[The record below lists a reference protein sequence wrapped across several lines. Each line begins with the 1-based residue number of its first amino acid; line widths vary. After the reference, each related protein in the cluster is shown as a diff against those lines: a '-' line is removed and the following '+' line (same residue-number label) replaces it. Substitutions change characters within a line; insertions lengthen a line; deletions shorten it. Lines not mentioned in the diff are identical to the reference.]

1 MKKIILVDGNNLL
14 FRSFYATAYQGVIM
28 RNSKGFPTNALYG
41 FINMMNKII
50 KEEKPSYIL
59 VAFDKGKTFRHD
71 KYDEYKAG
79 RIEMPDELRVQ
90 FPKAKEVLDAFG
102 IKHFEIDNYEA
113 DDIIGTLA
121 RIVDEEDEF
130 IATIVSSDKDL
141 LQLISDEVTV
151 KLLKQSGHIMMDRD
165 EFMRTYQVEP
175 ARMVDLK
182 ALMGD
187 ASDHIPGVKGIGE
200 VIMNTLSPLTEL
212 KGIGEK
218 TAISLL
224 SKYGSLDNLYANIE
238 SVTGK
243 TKEKLLADKD
253 NAYMSYDLA
262 TIYKEVPLDF
272 TLEDCKYE
280 ITDKSKL
287 AGILEELEFHSLL
300 RKLDLESLVEEK
312 SEEKDD
318 TKELVID
325 DIGQFK
331 NKDFAYYLE
340 TRGSIYSKSEILGI
354 GIYDGEK
361 GYFINKDNIEKYR
374 DIFSSD
380 VLKFT
385 YDYKKSLVVLNSL
398 DVKFKNVS
406 FDTMI
411 AAYLLDYVVKDDISF
426 VARSFDYQLPIY
438 EDTYGTDK
446 RPIAVEEERL
456 KEICCQKAQFIYGT
470 RERLLKEL
478 SDDGELD
485 LFNNIEMP
493 LAEVLAD
500 MEITGIKVDVDYL
513 TKVEEEL
520 KEKLDAKEKE
530 IYELAGTQFN
540 IMSPTQLAKVLFVDL
555 AIPYPKKVKDN
566 KFSTSKDIL
575 DKIKNVNPIVDK
587 ILEYRT
593 LAKLY
598 TNYAVGLKAEVRE
611 DGRIHT
617 IFTQTL
623 TRTGRLSSISPNLQN
638 IPARAEYSALIRKAF
653 VPDHNS
659 KILSSDYSQ
668 VELRIFASMS
678 KAINLI
684 NAFVNNEDI
693 HTRTAAD
700 IFKVD
705 MSSVTKDMRRTAKA
719 VNFGILYGISSFGLS
734 EDLGIDVKTAKK
746 FIDDYLEN
754 YPGIRDFQAK
764 EIADAYA
771 NGYVRTLMNRKR
783 VIEELK
789 NKNYMIRSSGE
800 RMALNTPI
808 QGTAADILKKAMVEI
823 YREFDK
829 RNLKSKM
836 LIQVHDELVFN
847 VLDDEIDEVSEIV
860 RDIMENTFKIDVP
873 LKVDIEIGNNWYEA
887 K

>member
-187 ASDHIPGVKGIGE
+187 ASDHIPGV
-200 VIMNTLSPLTEL
+200 

-456 KEICCQKAQFIYGT
+456 KEICCQKAQFIYET

-575 DKIKNVNPIVDK
+575 DKIKNVNPVVDK

>member
-28 RNSKGFPTNALYG
+28 KNSKGFPTNALYG

-50 KEEKPSYIL
+50 KEEEPNYIL

-71 KYDEYKAG
+71 KYDSYKAG
-79 RIEMPDELRVQ
+79 RIEMPDELKLQ

-141 LQLISDEVTV
+141 LQLISDEVVV

-165 EFMRTYQVEP
+165 EFMKTYQVEP

-200 VIMNTLSPLTEL
+200 
-212 KGIGEK
+212 K

-224 SKYGSLDNLYANIE
+224 SKYGTLDNLYANID

-262 TIYKEVPLDF
+262 IIYKEVPLDF
-272 TLEDCKYE
+272 TLEDCKYG
-280 ITDKSKL
+280 IIDKSQL
-287 AGILEELEFHSLL
+287 ANILEELEFHSLL
-300 RKLDLESLVEEK
+300 RKLGLEGSVEEK
-312 SEEKDD
+312 REEKEESR
-318 TKELVID
+318 ELVID
-325 DIGQFK
+325 DIEQFK
-331 NKDFAYYLE
+331 SKDFAYYLE

-354 GIYDGEK
+354 GIYDGKK
-361 GYFINKDNIEKYR
+361 GYFINKDNIEKYK
-374 DIFSSD
+374 DVFSSD
-380 VLKFT
+380 VWKFT

-446 RPIAVEEERL
+446 RPIEVEEERL
-456 KEICCQKAQFIYGT
+456 KEICCQKAQFIYAT
-470 RERLLKEL
+470 REKLLKEL
-478 SDDGELD
+478 NDEVELD

-513 TKVEEEL
+513 TKVETEL
-520 KEKLDAKEKE
+520 KEKLEEKEKE
-530 IYELAGTQFN
+530 IYELSGVEFN
-540 IMSPTQLAKVLFVDL
+540 IMSPSQLSKVLFEDL

-566 KFSTSKDIL
+566 KYSTSKDIL
-575 DKIKNVNPIVDK
+575 DKIIDYHPVVSK

-653 VPDHNS
+653 VPDSNS

-678 KAINLI
+678 KATNLI

-734 EDLGIDVKTAKK
+734 EDLGIDLKTAKK
-746 FIDDYLEN
+746 FIDDYLET

-823 YREFDK
+823 YREFNK

-847 VLDDEIDEVSEIV
+847 VLNDEIDEVSEIV

>member
-28 RNSKGFPTNALYG
+28 KNSKGFPTNALYG

-50 KEEKPSYIL
+50 KEEEPNYIL

-71 KYDEYKAG
+71 KYDSYKAG
-79 RIEMPDELRVQ
+79 RIEMPDELKLQ

-141 LQLISDEVTV
+141 LQLISDEVVV

-165 EFMRTYQVEP
+165 EFMKTYQVEP

-200 VIMNTLSPLTEL
+200 
-212 KGIGEK
+212 K

-224 SKYGSLDNLYANIE
+224 SKYGTLDNLYANID

-262 TIYKEVPLDF
+262 IIYKEVPLDF
-272 TLEDCKYE
+272 TLEDCKYG
-280 ITDKSKL
+280 IIDKSQL
-287 AGILEELEFHSLL
+287 ANILEELEFHSLL
-300 RKLDLESLVEEK
+300 RKLDLEGSVEEK
-312 SEEKDD
+312 REEKEESR
-318 TKELVID
+318 ELVID
-325 DIGQFK
+325 DIEQFK
-331 NKDFAYYLE
+331 SKDFAYYLE

-354 GIYDGEK
+354 GIYDGKK
-361 GYFINKDNIEKYR
+361 GYFINKDNIEKYK
-374 DIFSSD
+374 DVFSSD
-380 VLKFT
+380 VWKFT

-446 RPIAVEEERL
+446 RPIEVEEERL
-456 KEICCQKAQFIYGT
+456 KEICCQKAQFIYAT
-470 RERLLKEL
+470 REKLLKEL
-478 SDDGELD
+478 NDEVELD

-513 TKVEEEL
+513 TKVETEL
-520 KEKLDAKEKE
+520 KEKLEEKEKE
-530 IYELAGTQFN
+530 IYELSGVEFN
-540 IMSPTQLAKVLFVDL
+540 IMSPSQLSKVLFEDL

-566 KFSTSKDIL
+566 KYSTSKDIL
-575 DKIKNVNPIVDK
+575 DKIIDYHPVVSK

-653 VPDHNS
+653 VPDSNS

-678 KAINLI
+678 KATNLI

-734 EDLGIDVKTAKK
+734 EDLGIDLKTAKK
-746 FIDDYLEN
+746 FIDDYLET

-823 YREFDK
+823 YREFNK

-847 VLDDEIDEVSEIV
+847 VLNDEIDEVSEIV

>member
-187 ASDHIPGVKGIGE
+187 ASDHIPGV
-200 VIMNTLSPLTEL
+200 

-456 KEICCQKAQFIYGT
+456 KEICCQKAQFIYET

-478 SDDGELD
+478 NDDGELD

-500 MEITGIKVDVDYL
+500 MEITGIKVDVNYL

-693 HTRTAAD
+693 HARTAAD

>member
-14 FRSFYATAYQGVIM
+14 FRSFYATAYQGIIM

-50 KEEKPSYIL
+50 KEEEPSYIL

-71 KYDEYKAG
+71 KYLEYKAG
-79 RIEMPDELRVQ
+79 RMEMPDELRLQ

-121 RIVDEEDEF
+121 KKVDEEDEF

-151 KLLKQSGHIMMDRD
+151 KLLKQSGYIMMTRE
-165 EFMRTYQVEP
+165 EFKNTYQVEP
-175 ARMVDLK
+175 IRMIDLK

-187 ASDHIPGVKGIGE
+187 SSDHIPGVKGIGE
-200 VIMNTLSPLTEL
+200 
-212 KGIGEK
+212 K

-224 SKYGSLDNLYANIE
+224 AKYGSLDELYNNID
-238 SVTGK
+238 SVSGK

-262 TIYKEVPLDF
+262 TIYRDVPIDF
-272 TLEDCKYE
+272 TLEDCKYKF
-280 ITDKSKL
+280 INNDKL
-287 AGILEELEFHSLL
+287 RAILEELEFHSLL
-300 RKLDLESLVEEK
+300 KKLGLGESSVTKEAVKEEK
-312 SEEKDD
+312 TLTIKDISE
-318 TKELVID
+318 
-325 DIGQFK
+325 FK
-331 NKDFAYYLE
+331 ICDFAFYLE
-340 TRGSIYSKSEILGI
+340 TRGSIYSKSEVLGI
-354 GIYDGEK
+354 GIYDGEA
-361 GYFINKDNIEKYR
+361 GYFISKDDILKYR
-374 DIFSSD
+374 DLFNSD
-380 VLKFT
+380 ACKYT
-385 YDYKKSLVVLNSL
+385 YDYKKNLVVLNKY
-398 DVKFKNVS
+398 DIKFKNVY

-411 AAYLLDYVVKDDISF
+411 ATYLLDYVVKDDISF
-426 VARSFDYQLPIY
+426 VAKSFDYQLPVY
-438 EDTYGTDK
+438 EDVYGTDK
-446 RPIAVEEERL
+446 RPIEVSEEKL
-456 KEICCQKAQFIYGT
+456 KEICCSKAQFIYET
-470 RERLLKEL
+470 REKILKEL

-485 LFNNIEMP
+485 LFTNIEMP
-493 LAEVLAD
+493 LTEVLAD
-500 MEITGIKVDVDYL
+500 MEITGVKVDVDYL
-513 TKVEEEL
+513 DKVALEL
-520 KEKLDAKEKE
+520 KAKLDEKEKE
-530 IYELAGTQFN
+530 IYELAGSTFN
-540 IMSPTQLAKVLFVDL
+540 IMSPMQLAKVLFEDL

-566 KFSTSKDIL
+566 KYSTSKDIL
-575 DKIKNVNPIVDK
+575 DKIAFVHPIVEK

-598 TNYAVGLKAEVRE
+598 TNYAVGLKEEVRE

-638 IPARAEYSALIRKAF
+638 IPARSEYSALIRKAF
-653 VPDHNS
+653 IPDLDS
-659 KILSSDYSQ
+659 KMLSSDYSQ

-678 KAINLI
+678 KATNLI
-684 NAFVNNEDI
+684 NAFINEEDI
-693 HTRTAAD
+693 HARTAAD

-705 MSSVTKDMRRTAKA
+705 IDKVTKDMRRTAKA

-746 FIDDYLEN
+746 FIDDYLET

-789 NKNYMIRSSGE
+789 NKNYMIRSAGE

-823 YREFDK
+823 FGEFKK

-847 VLDDEIDEVSEIV
+847 VLDSELDEVKEIV

-873 LKVDIEIGNNWYEA
+873 LKVDIEVGNNWYEA

>member
-28 RNSKGFPTNALYG
+28 KNSKGFPTNALYG

-50 KEEKPSYIL
+50 KEEEPNYIL

-71 KYDEYKAG
+71 KYDSYKAG
-79 RIEMPDELRVQ
+79 RIEMPDELKLQ

-141 LQLISDEVTV
+141 LQLISDEVVV

-165 EFMRTYQVEP
+165 EFIKTYQVEP

-200 VIMNTLSPLTEL
+200 
-212 KGIGEK
+212 K
-218 TAISLL
+218 TAINLL
-224 SKYGSLDNLYANIE
+224 AKYGTLDNLYANID

-272 TLEDCKYE
+272 TLEDCKYG
-280 ITDKSKL
+280 ITDKSQL
-287 AGILEELEFHSLL
+287 ANILEELEFHSLL
-300 RKLDLESLVEEK
+300 RKLDLEGSVEEK
-312 SEEKDD
+312 REEKED

-325 DIGQFK
+325 DIEQFK

-361 GYFINKDNIEKYR
+361 GYFINKDNIEKYK

-380 VLKFT
+380 VWKFT
-385 YDYKKSLVVLNSL
+385 YDYKKSLVVLNYL
-398 DVKFKNVS
+398 DIKFKNVS

-446 RPIAVEEERL
+446 RPIEVEEERL
-456 KEICCQKAQFIYGT
+456 KEICCQKAQFIYET

-513 TKVEEEL
+513 TNVELEL
-520 KEKLDAKEKE
+520 KEKLEEKEKE
-530 IYELAGTQFN
+530 IYELSGVEFN
-540 IMSPTQLAKVLFVDL
+540 IMSPSQLSKVLFEDL

-566 KFSTSKDIL
+566 KYSTSKDIL
-575 DKIKNVNPIVDK
+575 DKIIDFHPIVSK

-653 VPDHNS
+653 VPDENS

-678 KAINLI
+678 KATNLI

-746 FIDDYLEN
+746 FIDDYLET

-823 YREFDK
+823 YREFNK

-847 VLDDEIDEVSEIV
+847 VLDTELDEVSEIV

>member
-28 RNSKGFPTNALYG
+28 KNSKGFPTNALYG

-50 KEEKPSYIL
+50 KEEEPNYIL

-71 KYDEYKAG
+71 KYDSYKAG
-79 RIEMPDELRVQ
+79 RIEMPDELKLQ

-121 RIVDEEDEF
+121 RIVDEDDEF

-141 LQLISDEVTV
+141 LQLISDEVVV
-151 KLLKQSGHIMMDRD
+151 KLLKQSGHIMMNRD
-165 EFMRTYQVEP
+165 EFMKTYQVEP

-200 VIMNTLSPLTEL
+200 
-212 KGIGEK
+212 K
-218 TAISLL
+218 TAINLL
-224 SKYGSLDNLYANIE
+224 AKYGTLDNLYANID

-272 TLEDCKYE
+272 TLEDCKYG
-280 ITDKSKL
+280 ITDKSQL
-287 AGILEELEFHSLL
+287 ANILKELEFHSLL
-300 RKLDLESLVEEK
+300 RKLDLEGSVEEK
-312 SEEKDD
+312 REEKED

-325 DIGQFK
+325 DIEQFK

-361 GYFINKDNIEKYR
+361 GYFINKDNIEKYK

-380 VLKFT
+380 VWKFT
-385 YDYKKSLVVLNSL
+385 YDYKKSLVVLNYL
-398 DVKFKNVS
+398 DIKFKNVS

-446 RPIAVEEERL
+446 RPIEVEEERL
-456 KEICCQKAQFIYGT
+456 KEICCQKAQFIYET
-470 RERLLKEL
+470 RKRLLKEL

-500 MEITGIKVDVDYL
+500 MEITGIKVDVNYL
-513 TKVEEEL
+513 TNVELEL
-520 KEKLDAKEKE
+520 KEKLEEKEKE
-530 IYELAGTQFN
+530 IYELSGVEFN
-540 IMSPTQLAKVLFVDL
+540 IMSPSQLSKVLFEYL

-566 KFSTSKDIL
+566 KYSTSKDIL
-575 DKIKNVNPIVDK
+575 DKIIDFHPIVSK

-653 VPDHNS
+653 VPDENS

-668 VELRIFASMS
+668 VELRVFASMS
-678 KAINLI
+678 KATNLI

-746 FIDDYLEN
+746 FIDDYLET

-823 YREFDK
+823 YREFNK

-847 VLDDEIDEVSEIV
+847 VLDTELDEVSEIV

>member
-28 RNSKGFPTNALYG
+28 KNSKGFPTNALYG

-50 KEEKPSYIL
+50 KEEEPNYIL

-71 KYDEYKAG
+71 KYDSYKAG
-79 RIEMPDELRVQ
+79 RIEMPDELKLQ

-130 IATIVSSDKDL
+130 VATIVSSDKDL
-141 LQLISDEVTV
+141 LQLISDEVVV

-165 EFMRTYQVEP
+165 EFIKTYQVEP

-200 VIMNTLSPLTEL
+200 
-212 KGIGEK
+212 K
-218 TAISLL
+218 TAINLL
-224 SKYGSLDNLYANIE
+224 AKYGTLDNLYANID

-272 TLEDCKYE
+272 TLEDCKYG
-280 ITDKSKL
+280 ITDKSQL
-287 AGILEELEFHSLL
+287 ANILEELEFHSLL
-300 RKLDLESLVEEK
+300 RKLDLEGSVEEK
-312 SEEKDD
+312 REEKED

-325 DIGQFK
+325 DIEQFK

-361 GYFINKDNIEKYR
+361 GYFINKDNIEKYK

-380 VLKFT
+380 VWKFT
-385 YDYKKSLVVLNSL
+385 YDYKKSLVVLNYL
-398 DVKFKNVS
+398 DIKFKNVS

-446 RPIAVEEERL
+446 RPIEVEEERL
-456 KEICCQKAQFIYGT
+456 KEICCQKAQFIYET
-470 RERLLKEL
+470 RKRLLKEL

-513 TKVEEEL
+513 TNVELEL
-520 KEKLDAKEKE
+520 KEKLEEKEKE
-530 IYELAGTQFN
+530 IYELSGVEFN
-540 IMSPTQLAKVLFVDL
+540 IMSPSQLSKVLFEDL

-566 KFSTSKDIL
+566 KYSTSKDIL
-575 DKIKNVNPIVDK
+575 DKIIDFHPIVSK

-653 VPDHNS
+653 VPDENS

-678 KAINLI
+678 KATNLI

-746 FIDDYLEN
+746 FIDDYLET

-823 YREFDK
+823 YREFNK

-847 VLDDEIDEVSEIV
+847 VLNTELDEVSEIV